1 MASPGKDNYRMKSY
15 KNKALN
21 PQEMRRRREEEGIQL
36 RKQKREEQLFKR
48 RNVSLPR
55 NDDCMLE
62 SPIQDPDV
70 SSTVPIPEEDM
81 ITADMIQMIFSNN
94 AEQQLTATQ
103 KFRKLLSKGKNYFHC
118 LI

>member
-55 NDDCMLE
+55 NDESMLE
-62 SPIQDPDV
+62 NPIQDPDI
-70 SSTVPIPEEDM
+70 SSTVPIPEEEVITSDM
-81 ITADMIQMIFSNN
+81 VQMIF
-94 AEQQLTATQ
+94 
-103 KFRKLLSKGKNYFHC
+103 F
-118 LI
+118 